1 MDTTSGVN
9 ASKIMEL
16 GEGGNS
22 TYIPFDSKYS
32 KLGHLQKVFCEVT
45 WMLILM
51 MEK

>member
-1 MDTTSGVN
+1 MDITSGVN
-9 ASKIMEL
+9 ASKTMEL

-22 TYIPFDSKYS
+22 TYIPFESKYS